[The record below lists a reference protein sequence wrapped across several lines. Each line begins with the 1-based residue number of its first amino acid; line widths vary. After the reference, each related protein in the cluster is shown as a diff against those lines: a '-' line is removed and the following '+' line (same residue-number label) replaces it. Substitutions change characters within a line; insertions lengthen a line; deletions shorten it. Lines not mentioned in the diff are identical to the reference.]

1 MRDRTVVTELPGAQ
15 SRIQWLLMKWISIK
29 DKLPEKDSLVL
40 ITDGER
46 VTIAEWYQ
54 EQGWGL
60 AREDKAIGIFADTIT
75 HWMPLPAPPNAM
87 QSSS

>member
-1 MRDRTVVTELPGAQ
+1 
-15 SRIQWLLMKWISIK
+15 MKWISIK
-29 DKLPEKDSLVL
+29 DKLPETDSLVL

-60 AREDKAIGIFADTIT
+60 AREDQAIRIFPDTIT
-75 HWMPLPAPPNAM
+75 H
-87 QSSS
+87 